1 MAAAFFAATESGSD
15 EYIPYEAPLSKKP
28 APSGNPSE
36 WEQWPKPKTKLS
48 KVRKSKSIDPHT
60 HGQGATLEYVGPSNP
75 GEQKHAPTGAPRT
88 EADEY
93 AHVPSFQQQRRD
105 EEKMMMKR
113 AKRAMIEAERQEKE
127 VCVRKARDIVRQDG
141 ERRVREVKGSE
152 RRSRESQRSRE
163 RRCGACS
170 LM

>member
-1 MAAAFFAATESGSD
+1 M
-15 EYIPYEAPLSKKP
+15 KP
-28 APSGNPSE
+28 N
-36 WEQWPKPKTKLS
+36 

-60 HGQGATLEYVGPSNP
+60 YSQGATLEYVGPSNP
-75 GEQKHAPTGAPRT
+75 GEQKHTPTGAPRT

-105 EEKMMMKR
+105 EEKKMMKR

-141 ERRVREVKGSE
+141 ERRVREVKRSE
-152 RRSRESQRSRE
+152 
-163 RRCGACS
+163 GK
-170 LM
+170 